1 MVLWT
6 TPMEKWLILIL
17 YLTTVWWQL
26 HYSCFKRAWVQLRA
40 IFSHING
47 GQKKADKLL
56 SQKMPMNKRFQVLL
70 CVKGDCV
77 CLLSGYYPIAPR
89 YFCYHPRHWPPKICR
104 IMIATIFADKKKRQG
119 GKQYCFSASFI
130 YSMEIFHR
138 IYRNSFGY

>member
-56 SQKMPMNKRFQVLL
+56 SQKSPWIKGFKSCYAWKEIVSVSSVDITPLHHVTSATTQGIDHRKFAGLWLQRF
-70 CVKGDCV
+70 
-77 CLLSGYYPIAPR
+77 
-89 YFCYHPRHWPPKICR
+89 
-104 IMIATIFADKKKRQG
+104 FADKKKRQG